1 MKRILTA
8 LLIAPMLCAI
18 GFFATAVAPATP
30 VVAAAPISEQEA
42 AYAAEVAAFTEKYP
56 EPISGGSSVG
66 EVEEYAEAMHAYWSA
81 VPWDAVAGQWGCTVE
96 VTGPSHVQ
104 QLSTIETDGGDVLP
118 AGTTL
123 AQMNFITD
131 DSCGAG
137 LTDDILKVEPRV
149 PDQPDFAP
157 MAWNDSCGYQWV
169 SLTTLCLGRNGSTVA
184 MWSWTNNAAF
194 GTHTANDQLWNATP
208 GCAASSGISSTGNV
222 TLAVGQRNTA
232 QITVNY
238 NSTFLNLL
246 YSWNGSSYTG
256 AGSHCHTM

>member
-1 MKRILTA
+1 MQASLGRIDMKRILTA

-157 MAWNDSCGYQWV
+157 MAWNDSCGY
-169 SLTTLCLGRNGSTVA
+169 
-184 MWSWTNNAAF
+184 
-194 GTHTANDQLWNATP
+194 ATP